1 MGLLKRLTTGMAK
14 REDEAVEQQPAA
26 PAAPAAAQDGRRVET
41 VEPVAVQ
48 QRPAPSYGAHSG
60 ATDAHGRA
68 VQPAARPSHDDELE
82 IPAFL
87 RRSAG

>member
-14 REDEAVEQQPAA
+14 REDEGEPAQVVA
-26 PAAPAAAQDGRRVET
+26 EPTRTVET

-48 QRPAPSYGAHSG
+48 RAPQPSAHGHAQAHGTARTG
-60 ATDAHGRA
+60 ATDPYGRQVA
-68 VQPAARPSHDDELE
+68 NARSAQDDELE